1 MSQDSSQRDRLFTER
16 QPDLADFA
24 FDARVAA
31 VFPDMIRR
39 SVPGYADLIA
49 NLGPIAA
56 RFAQADSRIYD
67 LGCSLGAASLSMRD
81 RVRAAGCRIVAV
93 DNSAAMLERAGAA
106 LAAQPPPSA
115 AAPAIDFQLADIR
128 HIELLRPS
136 VVVLNFT
143 LQFLPP
149 ADRDAL
155 LARIRGAL
163 LPGGALLL
171 AEKLA
176 FDEPREQALFDALHA
191 DFKRANGYSA
201 LEIAQKRNA
210 LERVMIPES
219 AAAHQSRLRRAG
231 FERIHSWQRC
241 LNFAAWLAI
250 AAEAPA
256 DPPEQSR

>member
-1 MSQDSSQRDRLFTER
+1 MSQDSPPRDRASRDRLFTEC

-24 FDARVAA
+24 FDERVAA

-56 RFAQADSRIYD
+56 RYAQTDSRIYD
-67 LGCSLGAASLSMRD
+67 LGCSLGAASLSMRA

-93 DNSAAMLERAGAA
+93 DNSAAMLERAAAA
-106 LAAQPPPSA
+106 LAAQPSPSA
-115 AAPAIDFQLADIR
+115 AAPAIDFQLAD
-128 HIELLRPS
+128 LRDLALPRAS

-155 LARIRGAL
+155 LARIRSAL

-176 FDEPREQALFDALHA
+176 FDDPREQALFDALHA

-201 LEIAQKRNA
+201 LEIAQKRSA

-219 AAAHQSRLRRAG
+219 AAAHRDRLRRAG
-231 FERIHSWQRC
+231 FERVHCWQRC

-250 AAEAPA
+250 AGE
-256 DPPEQSR
+256 SR